1 MKHVTSFAAI
11 AAAALALAG
20 CSSDS
25 AEEPDAASTR
35 SAAEAATETA
45 ETAEAAT
52 EATPSETA
60 EEAVETIVDR
70 IAAEYPTED
79 WDIADSPA
87 LALTA
92 EERSEYLGLAL
103 DGEDY
108 EEALSDDSNPDG
120 LSEAQFYA
128 LAGMSDELDR
138 AGREILLASMIE
150 QDGSTGMAAGPA
162 LSAADMV
169 CSAVEDGASYGEA
182 FGDVFAK
189 ALIGGAFESALTDDE
204 AAAEEAVDA
213 SASAVSGALFAHLL
227 CPEYTDDAVAVFE
240 QMGEEG

>member
-1 MKHVTSFAAI
+1 MKHITSLAAV
-11 AAAALALAG
+11 AAAALALTG

-25 AEEPDAASTR
+25 DETPTTASGT
-35 SAAEAATETA
+35 ST
-45 ETAEAAT
+45 T
-52 EATPSETA
+52 EATAAAAPSETP
-60 EEAVETIVDR
+60 EETVETIVDR

-87 LALTA
+87 LALTTD
-92 EERSEYLGLAL
+92 ERSEYLGIAL

-108 EEALSDDSNPDG
+108 EEELADDSNPDG

-128 LAGMSDELDR
+128 LADMAGELDR

-150 QDGSTGMAAGPA
+150 QDGSTEIAAGPA
-162 LSAADMV
+162 LAAADMV
-169 CSAVEDGASYGEA
+169 CSAADDGATYADA

-189 ALIGGAFESALTDDE
+189 ALLGGAFESALTTDE

-213 SASAVSGALFAHLL
+213 SASAVMGALFAHLL

-240 QMGEEG
+240 RMGEES